1 MPELIRRSEANLEIA
16 AEWQR
21 GCGWADFLAGD
32 PATRSCTSICLR
44 VVHPNVTDQSLE
56 VQAQL
61 IREIATLMAKEG
73 VAYDI
78 ASYRDAPPGLRLWGG
93 ATGESGDMEAVLS
106 WLDWA
111 FDRATARSSAI

>member
-1 MPELIRRSEANLEIA
+1 MAAGLRLGRLPGERPRYQFLHVDLPAGRSSERHA
-16 AEWQR
+16 
-21 GCGWADFLAGD
+21 
-32 PATRSCTSICLR
+32 
-44 VVHPNVTDQSLE
+44 QSPE

-61 IREIATLMAKEG
+61 IRGIVTLMEKEG

-93 ATGESGDMEAVLS
+93 ATVESGDMEAVLS

-111 FDRATARSSAI
+111 FDRATAGWSAI